1 MKNNILTSKAFDFA
15 VRTVNLYKFL
25 VKTERIMSKQL
36 LRSGTAIGALSEE
49 AVGAQSDADF
59 INKLSIAYKE
69 ARETLYWLKL
79 LKATEYLTE
88 KQFESIYVDGEELI
102 KILTSILK
110 TSKEKRVAKNINS

>member
-88 KQFESIYVDGEELI
+88 KQFESIYIDGEELI

>member
-1 MKNNILTSKAFDFA
+1 
-15 VRTVNLYKFL
+15 
-25 VKTERIMSKQL
+25 MSKQL
-36 LRSGTAIGALSEE
+36 LRSGTAVGALSEE
-49 AVGAQSDADF
+49 AIGAQSDADF

-69 ARETLYWLKL
+69 ARETLYWLRL

-110 TSKEKRVAKNINS
+110 TSKEKRTAKNINS